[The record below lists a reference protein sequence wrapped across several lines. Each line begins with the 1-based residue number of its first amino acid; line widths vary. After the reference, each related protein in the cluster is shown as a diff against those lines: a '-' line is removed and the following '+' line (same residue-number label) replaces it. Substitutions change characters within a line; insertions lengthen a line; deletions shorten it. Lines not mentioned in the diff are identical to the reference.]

1 MNIYFLS
8 TNYELKLAKSFSE
21 KVYTSSMIVAEYTD
35 F

>member
-8 TNYELKLAKSFSE
+8 INYELKLAKSFSE
-21 KVYTSSMIVAEYTD
+21 KVYIFSVMTAEYIN